1 MALITQTQVIDA
13 PIDRVFDTMI
23 DAGNYA
29 AWNPTITAS
38 RRLDEGELRDGS
50 RFEWQLKG
58 FGTVIQ
64 EFREFERNAR
74 IRIVLQTKRYSGGH
88 QGLNLA
94 QDGQCSI
101 KPPLPILYVR
111 KNLRQNVTACNTR
124 CNRGCGSGKKG
135 MRDEFN
141 AGR

>member
-13 PIDRVFDTMI
+13 PIDRVFDTVI

-74 IRIVLQTKRYSGGH
+74 VRIVLRTKRYSGGH
-88 QGLNLA
+88 RFLFSAQGLSTRIDHELEMVPRGILLLLA
-94 QDGQCSI
+94 PMI
-101 KPPLPILYVR
+101 VR
-111 KNLRQNVTACNTR
+111 TGRRNLRETVEALQTYLEGT
-124 CNRGCGSGKKG
+124 
-135 MRDEFN
+135 
-141 AGR
+141 